1 VDNPVRRLENVFFS
15 PHVGGATL
23 EAEARVLDVVRDNL
37 TRVLDG
43 EEPSNVV
50 NGVRL
55 GARLRR

>member
-1 VDNPVRRLENVFFS
+1 MENVFFS
-15 PHVGGATL
+15 PHVGGFTA
-23 EAEARVLDVVRDNL
+23 ESEARVLEVVRDNL
-37 TRVLDG
+37 IRVLEG

>member
-1 VDNPVRRLENVFFS
+1 
-15 PHVGGATL
+15 
-23 EAEARVLDVVRDNL
+23 VRDNL

-43 EEPSNVV
+43 EEPFNVV

>member
-1 VDNPVRRLENVFFS
+1 MENVFVS
-15 PHVGGATL
+15 PHIAGSTF
-23 EAEARVLDVVRDNL
+23 EAEARVLEVVRDNL

-43 EEPSNVV
+43 EEPEFVV

>member
-1 VDNPVRRLENVFFS
+1 V
-15 PHVGGATL
+15 
-23 EAEARVLDVVRDNL
+23 EAEARALEMVRDNL

>member
-1 VDNPVRRLENVFFS
+1 MDNVFFS
-15 PHVGGATL
+15 PHVGGATV
-23 EAEARVLDVVRDNL
+23 EAEARVLEVVRDNL

>member
-1 VDNPVRRLENVFFS
+1 MENVFFS
-15 PHVGGATL
+15 PHVGGAAL
-23 EAEARVLDVVRDNL
+23 EAEARALEVIRDNL

-55 GARLRR
+55 GSRLRR

>member
-1 VDNPVRRLENVFFS
+1 MKANELPSLTGLTSDENFTVES
-15 PHVGGATL
+15 
-23 EAEARVLDVVRDNL
+23 EARALEVVRDNL

-50 NGVRL
+50 NGVKL